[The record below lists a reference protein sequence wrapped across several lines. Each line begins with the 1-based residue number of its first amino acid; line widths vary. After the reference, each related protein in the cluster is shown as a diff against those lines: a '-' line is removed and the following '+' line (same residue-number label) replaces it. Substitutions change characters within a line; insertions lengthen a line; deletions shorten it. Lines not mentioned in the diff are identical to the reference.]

1 VADRPWWRR
10 LAGVRARTTVA
21 ATLIVGAAL
30 VITAVGLIMFVRQSL
45 VEQIDAVGYVRAE
58 DVAALARQNTL
69 PADLAVAGDD
79 GHLTQVVDDTG
90 RILASTTALPQGQPI
105 VAFRPSGSQSPA
117 RTIKGVPGD
126 NRAFRIVAVRTGTP
140 GGPVTV
146 YVASALEPVDDTVA
160 VLQQGLAV
168 GGPVLLVLVAVTTW
182 AMVGRALRP
191 VDAIGA
197 EVADISGSSLDR
209 RISIP
214 STDDEISRLASLM
227 NTMLGRLQA
236 AAERQRRF
244 VADAS
249 HELRTP
255 LAAARTDL
263 EVALAHPESTDLR
276 ETATDLLAANQRM
289 EHLIRDLLFLAK
301 VDEPAPR
308 SPAVL
313 VDLDDIVLLEVAR
326 LRGNGNVKV
335 DIGAVCVAAVL
346 GRSDELARA
355 VRNLL
360 DNAER
365 YASSLITVELTGD
378 DGQATLVIQD
388 DGPGIPADDRERI
401 FQRFARLDDAR
412 SRDSGGTGLG
422 LAIAKEIIDVH
433 GGTIV
438 VDDAPQG
445 ARFVVRLPS
454 A

>member
-1 VADRPWWRR
+1 VADRPWWR

-21 ATLIVGAAL
+21 ATLIVGVAL
-30 VITAVGLIMFVRQSL
+30 VIAAVGLIMFVRRSL
-45 VEQIDAVGYVRAE
+45 VEQIDTVGYVRAE

-69 PADLAVAGDD
+69 PADLAIAGDD
-79 GHLTQVVDDTG
+79 GHVTQVVDDAG
-90 RILASTTALPQGQPI
+90 RILASTTGPLHDQPI
-105 VAFRPSGSQSPA
+105 VAFWPSGSQSQA
-117 RTIKGVPGD
+117 RTIKGIPGD
-126 NRAFRIVAVRTGTP
+126 DRAFRIVTVRTTASGAP
-140 GGPVTV
+140 ATV
-146 YVASALEPVDDTVA
+146 YVASALESVDETVVA
-160 VLQQGLAV
+160 LQQGLAV

-191 VDAIGA
+191 VDVIGA
-197 EVADISGSSLDR
+197 EVADISERSLDR

-227 NTMLGRLQA
+227 NTMLDRLQA

-263 EVALAHPESTDLR
+263 EIALAHPESTDLH

-289 EHLIRDLLFLAK
+289 EHLVRDLLFMARA
-301 VDEPAPR
+301 DELAPR
-308 SPAVL
+308 PLAVP
-313 VDLDDIVLLEVAR
+313 VDLDDIVLVETAR
-326 LRGNGNVKV
+326 LRGNGHVKV
-335 DIGAVCVAAVL
+335 DIGAVSGAAVM
-346 GRSDELARA
+346 GRLDELARA

-360 DNAER
+360 ENAAC
-365 YASSLITVELTGD
+365 YASSLVTVELTSD

-388 DGPGIPADDRERI
+388 DGPGIPAGDRERI

-412 SRDSGGTGLG
+412 GRDSGGTGLG
-422 LAIAKEIIDVH
+422 LAIAKEIIDAH

-438 VDDAPQG
+438 VDDARQG

-454 A
+454 T